1 MSIRTVSVSSPFGLF
16 GSISISTAA
25 GFSVFLYCQK
35 EKQMNE
41 MNFEKVKSN
50 DILVLVGL
58 ARSFSKFKSGT
69 STTRQMANAMKKTI
83 KIMPK

>member
-25 GFSVFLYCQK
+25 GFSFFHCQK
-35 EKQMNE
+35 GKQMNE

-58 ARSFSKFKSGT
+58 TSSFSKFKSGT